1 MSADNEKK
9 RLLEELEELSPL
21 LHQLKTDGTADRKP
35 NMPEGYFEDFSER
48 MLHRLRTE
56 GLMPEKAPSPTLFTL
71 FRSSRFLLAAAAA
84 CTLLIAAVWFFRP
97 SPTSLPQTIVGQSVE
112 LDADETEQY
121 ILEHIDEYEPELLAQ
136 QIPTQAVV
144 PPPSVPP
151 VVPKQDLPAKQPT
164 TTPQK
169 PQDIRF
175 DDLSD
180 EEIDALFR
188 ELAEDDILNML

>member
-21 LHQLKTDGTADRKP
+21 LHQLKADGTADRKP
-35 NMPEGYFEDFSER
+35 NVPEGYFEDFSER

-71 FRSSRFLLAAAAA
+71 FRSSRFLMAAAAA
-84 CTLLIAAVWFFRP
+84 CTLLLAAVWLFRP
-97 SPTSLPQTIVGQSVE
+97 TQSAVPQIVVAPPVE

-144 PPPSVPP
+144 PPPSMPS
-151 VVPKQDLPAKQPT
+151 VVPKQDLPAPPPI

-169 PQDIRF
+169 SKDIRF

-180 EEIDALFR
+180 EEIEGLFR

>member
-1 MSADNEKK
+1 MAADNEKK
-9 RLLEELEELSPL
+9 RLLDELEELGPL
-21 LHQLKTDGTADRKP
+21 LHQLKADGTADRSP
-35 NMPEGYFEDFSER
+35 QVPEGYFDDFSER

-56 GLMPEKAPSPTLFTL
+56 GLMPEKAHSPTLFTL
-71 FRSSRFLLAAAAA
+71 FRSSRFLMAAAAA
-84 CTLLIAAVWFFRP
+84 CTLLLAAVWLFRP
-97 SPTSLPQTIVGQSVE
+97 TQSAVPQIVVAPPVE

-136 QIPTQAVV
+136 QLPPQAAA
-144 PPPSVPP
+144 PPPNARP
-151 VVPKQDLPAKQPT
+151 VLPKEHLPATPPIT
-164 TTPQK
+164 NPQK

-180 EEIDALFR
+180 EEIEGLFR

>member
-9 RLLEELEELSPL
+9 RLLEELEEMSPQ
-21 LHQLKTDGTADRKP
+21 LHQLKAEGTADRSP
-35 NMPEGYFEDFSER
+35 HVPEGYFEDFPER

-56 GLMPEKAPSPTLFTL
+56 GLMPEKAHSPTLFTL
-71 FRSSRFLLAAAAA
+71 FRSSRFLVAAAAA
-84 CTLLIAAVWFFRP
+84 CTLLLVAVWLFRP
-97 SPTSLPQTIVGQSVE
+97 TQSAVPQIVVAPPVE

-136 QIPTQAVV
+136 QLPTQAAA
-144 PPPSVPP
+144 PP
-151 VVPKQDLPAKQPT
+151 VNARPVAPKQDLPEPPPI

-169 PQDIRF
+169 AKDIRF

-180 EEIDALFR
+180 EEIEALFR
-188 ELAEDDILNML
+188 ELTEDDILNML